1 MMLALLMLVAS
12 SGATT
17 SPDGPR
23 WEKVFE
29 ETKSN
34 SWVSGVWA
42 LGRDDWFAS
51 GKWGVAK
58 ASKAGIERHAA
69 GTSVLGLFGE
79 APNSVY
85 ALGADELIMHF
96 DGHRWIEEHKGPTPK
111 RPGRGADLLH
121 SAFYSA
127 AAGTSMVAFG
137 PSLALERQSN
147 GTWVAPPKDE
157 MKKLS
162 LLSQVGPTVPL
173 PPGCDEAGWHWLG
186 KDSGWF
192 FCHDGRAFMFEGG
205 ATAPKGKLPRACTK
219 TLDSSTYRDGDIYA
233 TCGAA
238 TVWKTE
244 GQTWRL
250 LATLKGEKELP
261 SISVTGDCVFVA
273 GRRTIWR
280 SCR

>member
-1 MMLALLMLVAS
+1 
-12 SGATT
+12 
-17 SPDGPR
+17 
-23 WEKVFE
+23 
-29 ETKSN
+29 
-34 SWVSGVWA
+34 VSGVWA

-58 ASKAGIERHAA
+58 ASKAGIERHATA

-157 MKKLS
+157 MKKSCGRSPARGSATRMRSARSRALGTG
-162 LLSQVGPTVPL
+162 LPILLALSQ
-173 PPGCDEAGWHWLG
+173 
-186 KDSGWF
+186 
-192 FCHDGRAFMFEGG
+192 
-205 ATAPKGKLPRACTK
+205 
-219 TLDSSTYRDGDIYA
+219 DSSPDLTGIFQ
-233 TCGAA
+233 
-238 TVWKTE
+238 W
-244 GQTWRL
+244 QTL
-250 LATLKGEKELP
+250 LNA
-261 SISVTGDCVFVA
+261 
-273 GRRTIWR
+273 
-280 SCR
+280 